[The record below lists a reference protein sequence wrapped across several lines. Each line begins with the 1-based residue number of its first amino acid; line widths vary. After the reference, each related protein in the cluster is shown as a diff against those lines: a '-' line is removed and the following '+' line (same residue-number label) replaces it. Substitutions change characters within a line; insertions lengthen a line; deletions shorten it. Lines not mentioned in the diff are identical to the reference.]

1 MNELLRE
8 GIGAVAACCTTV
20 AFVPQALHIIRR
32 KDTRAISLPMYLVFG
47 VGIALWLVYGLLLGS
62 WPIIGSNV
70 VTLALVALIIVLKL
84 RYG

>member
-1 MNELLRE
+1 MTDLIRE
-8 GIGAVAACCTTV
+8 AIGTMAACCTTF

-47 VGIALWLVYGLLLGS
+47 LGISLWLVYGLALGS

-70 VTLALVALIIVLKL
+70 VTLALVTLIIALKV

>member
-1 MNELLRE
+1 MSELLRE
-8 GIGAVAACCTTV
+8 AIGGIAACCTTF

-47 VGIALWLVYGLLLGS
+47 IGIVLWLVYGLALGS
-62 WPIIGSNV
+62 WPIIGSNT
-70 VTLALVALIIVLKL
+70 VTLALVALIVTLKL